1 MKKLIV
7 ILGPTASGKSELA
20 VKLAKKFGGEIISA
34 DSRQIY
40 KGMDIG
46 TGKITKGGAQGVSHH
61 LLDVT
66 SPKRIFTVAQYRK
79 LALIAIKKV
88 FKKRKVPIICGGTGF
103 YIQAVID
110 GITIPEVKPDPL
122 LRLNLNKL
130 KTEELFKK
138 LKKLDPKRAKT
149 IDKNNRRR
157 LIRALEIVIKTKKP
171 IPSLKKSPIPY
182 PVLMIGV
189 RRKTESRMAKRINEM
204 FKRGLE
210 KEVRTLVEKYG
221 WTQALQ
227 TIGYQEWFDETIA
240 SSLPSLHSEKEYF
253 NKIDK
258 NKVKDLII
266 LHTRQYAKRQM
277 TWWRSDK
284 RIHWIRNQKE
294 AERLIRNFLQN
305 RKGSLV
311 TIESPY

>member
-1 MKKLIV
+1 MSKKIIV
-7 ILGPTASGKSELA
+7 ILGSTASGKSELA
-20 VKLAKKFGGEIISA
+20 AKLAKKFGGEVISA

-40 KGMDIG
+40 KGMNIG
-46 TGKITKGGAQGVSHH
+46 TGKITKRGAQSISHH

-66 SPKRIFTVAQYRK
+66 SPKRIFTVVQYRK
-79 LALIAIKKV
+79 LAIIAIEKV
-88 FKKRKVPIICGGTGF
+88 FKKGKVPIICGGTGF

-122 LRLNLNKL
+122 LRSNLNKL
-130 KTEELFKK
+130 KTEELFKR
-138 LKKLDPKRAKT
+138 LKKLDPKRVKT
-149 IDKNNRRR
+149 IDKNNKRR

-189 RRKTESRMAKRINEM
+189 RRKTKNRIAKRTNEM

-210 KEVRTLVEKYG
+210 KEVRTLVGKYG

-227 TIGYQEWFDETIA
+227 TIGYKEWREYFEGKI
-240 SSLPSLHSEKEYF
+240 SEKEV
-253 NKIDK
+253 K
-258 NKVKDLII
+258 NLII

-277 TWWRSDK
+277 TWWRADK
-284 RIHWIRNQKE
+284 RIYWIKNQKE
-294 AERLIRNFLQN
+294 AERLTKDFLRN

-311 TIESPY
+311 IVESPY